1 MRRSVFRKPSL
12 KASFKA
18 RTTGRAKRA
27 VKRAIIPG
35 YGKKG
40 TGFIKNPKRS
50 MYNAVYHRTSIDTL
64 KPIKNKKRTTQGQGS
79 QQSSSSCLWWIF
91 WIVILILCLA
101 NIHITLGILLV
112 CGVVW
117 LLVKLFKKHDKITS
131 SNTVNVDQNDVPNT
145 SKLPTAK
152 PVVHEGNLVAGNKS
166 YNINP
171 KILPLL
177 YFTDGQLKNIDSEV
191 GEPSAISI
199 NFPVAEGQ
207 FQKLNYYPSYS
218 ELTPEQRDG
227 FLSWLSTDLSNIPD
241 IGFAFLLLYC
251 LERHILHDEYLE
263 ESLKIISKLQS
274 QINNGSFDY
283 YSSTSIGYI
292 FFIHKRLD
300 LLKYVDLNKCD
311 IKLQILLSHR
321 LSADQLIALASKVDF
336 RNQHYIKEYPEL
348 FKKALVEDLKR
359 NFGSEYF
366 EYELSN
372 IQKLKKEPYMFS
384 NYSLRKGNNR
394 PDLLMPDPLSDRKLC
409 HDIYAELQ
417 KAHDQVKGFLEIKR
431 AVESKKD
438 KSKKKIAKP
447 KRINSKTGYPMS
459 TDKQIRNAT
468 EQLKLTR
475 KFLKNNQISS
485 YSSRSSQE
493 KMEDLVWN
501 NSAEKM
507 DSADLEYKKGEWDKA
522 EKLWLTCVAINYR
535 AANRLRIMYQKEH
548 RFNDAVQIIDFAVD
562 SPVLRKINNDSY
574 ITDFKKKLET
584 AEQKSMKHENED
596 QSKLSEEDLKKL
608 NRDSD
613 YWFKKIETADCKIKL
628 NT

>member
-64 KPIKNKKRTTQGQGS
+64 KPIKNKKRTTQGQGN

-145 SKLPTAK
+145 SKLPAAK
-152 PVVHEGNLVAGNKS
+152 PVVYEENLVAGNKS

-384 NYSLRKGNNR
+384 NYSLRKDNNQ
-394 PDLLMPDPLSDRKLC
+394 PDLLMPDPLSDKKLC
-409 HDIYAELQ
+409 HEIYVKLQ

-475 KFLKNNQISS
+475 KFLKINRISS

-613 YWFKKIETADCKIKL
+613 YWFKKIETVKFYV
-628 NT
+628 

>member
-1 MRRSVFRKPSL
+1 MRRRSVFRKPSL

-145 SKLPTAK
+145 SKLPAAK
-152 PVVHEGNLVAGNKS
+152 PVVHEENLVAGNKS

-274 QINNGSFDY
+274 QVNNGSFDY

-359 NFGSEYF
+359 NFGSECF

-384 NYSLRKGNNR
+384 NYSLRKGNN
-394 PDLLMPDPLSDRKLC
+394 
-409 HDIYAELQ
+409 
-417 KAHDQVKGFLEIKR
+417 
-431 AVESKKD
+431 
-438 KSKKKIAKP
+438 
-447 KRINSKTGYPMS
+447 
-459 TDKQIRNAT
+459 
-468 EQLKLTR
+468 
-475 KFLKNNQISS
+475 
-485 YSSRSSQE
+485 
-493 KMEDLVWN
+493 
-501 NSAEKM
+501 
-507 DSADLEYKKGEWDKA
+507 
-522 EKLWLTCVAINYR
+522 
-535 AANRLRIMYQKEH
+535 
-548 RFNDAVQIIDFAVD
+548 
-562 SPVLRKINNDSY
+562 
-574 ITDFKKKLET
+574 
-584 AEQKSMKHENED
+584 
-596 QSKLSEEDLKKL
+596 
-608 NRDSD
+608 
-613 YWFKKIETADCKIKL
+613 
-628 NT
+628 

>member
-64 KPIKNKKRTTQGQGS
+64 KPIKNKKRTIQGQGS

-321 LSADQLIALASKVDF
+321 LSADQLIALATEVDF
-336 RNQHYIKEYPEL
+336 RNRYYIKEYPEL
-348 FKKALVEDLKR
+348 FKKALIESLKR
-359 NFGSEYF
+359 EFGSEYF

-613 YWFKKIETADCKIKL
+613 YWFKKIETVKFYV
-628 NT
+628 

>member
-18 RTTGRAKRA
+18 RTTSRAKRA

-145 SKLPTAK
+145 SKLPAAK
-152 PVVHEGNLVAGNKS
+152 PVVHEENLVAGNKS

-274 QINNGSFDY
+274 QVNNGSFDY

-359 NFGSEYF
+359 NFGSECF

-613 YWFKKIETADCKIKL
+613 YWFKKIETVKFYV
-628 NT
+628 

>member
-1 MRRSVFRKPSL
+1 MRRRSVFRKPSL

-27 VKRAIIPG
+27 VKRVIIPG

-199 NFPVAEGQ
+199 NCPVAEGQ

-321 LSADQLIALASKVDF
+321 LSADQLISLATEVDF
-336 RNQHYIKEYPEL
+336 RNRYYIKEYPEL
-348 FKKALVEDLKR
+348 FKKALIESLKR
-359 NFGSEYF
+359 EFGSEYF

-384 NYSLRKGNNR
+384 NYSLRKDNNL
-394 PDLLMPDPLSDRKLC
+394 PDLLMPDPLSDGKLC

-485 YSSRSSQE
+485 YSSRSSRE

-548 RFNDAVQIIDFAVD
+548 RFNDAVQIIDFAID
-562 SPVLRKINNDSY
+562 SPVLRKVNNDSY
-574 ITDFKKKLET
+574 VTDFKKKLET

-596 QSKLSEEDLKKL
+596 QSKLSEEDFEKL
-608 NRDSD
+608 NSDSD
-613 YWFKKIETADCKIKL
+613 YWFKKVNNITYS
-628 NT
+628 

>member
-1 MRRSVFRKPSL
+1 MRRRSVFRKPSL

-64 KPIKNKKRTTQGQGS
+64 KPIKNKKRTIQGQGS

-348 FKKALVEDLKR
+348 FKKALVENLKR

-475 KFLKNNQISS
+475 KFLKNNHISS

-613 YWFKKIETADCKIKL
+613 YWFKKIETVKFYV
-628 NT
+628 

>member
-1 MRRSVFRKPSL
+1 MRRRSVFRKPSL

-64 KPIKNKKRTTQGQGS
+64 KPIKNKKRTIQGQGS

-117 LLVKLFKKHDKITS
+117 LLVKLFKKHDKIIS
-131 SNTVNVDQNDVPNT
+131 SNTVNVDQKDVPNT

-321 LSADQLIALASKVDF
+321 LSADQLITLASKVDF

-348 FKKALVEDLKR
+348 
-359 NFGSEYF
+359 
-366 EYELSN
+366 
-372 IQKLKKEPYMFS
+372 
-384 NYSLRKGNNR
+384 
-394 PDLLMPDPLSDRKLC
+394 C
-409 HDIYAELQ
+409 
-417 KAHDQVKGFLEIKR
+417 
-431 AVESKKD
+431 
-438 KSKKKIAKP
+438 
-447 KRINSKTGYPMS
+447 
-459 TDKQIRNAT
+459 
-468 EQLKLTR
+468 QL
-475 KFLKNNQISS
+475 
-485 YSSRSSQE
+485 
-493 KMEDLVWN
+493 
-501 NSAEKM
+501 
-507 DSADLEYKKGEWDKA
+507 
-522 EKLWLTCVAINYR
+522 
-535 AANRLRIMYQKEH
+535 
-548 RFNDAVQIIDFAVD
+548 
-562 SPVLRKINNDSY
+562 P
-574 ITDFKKKLET
+574 
-584 AEQKSMKHENED
+584 
-596 QSKLSEEDLKKL
+596 
-608 NRDSD
+608 
-613 YWFKKIETADCKIKL
+613 
-628 NT
+628 

>member
-1 MRRSVFRKPSL
+1 MRRRSVFRKPSL

-64 KPIKNKKRTTQGQGS
+64 KPIKNKKRTIQGQGS

-263 ESLKIISKLQS
+263 ESLKIISKLQN

-613 YWFKKIETADCKIKL
+613 YWFKKIETVKFYV
-628 NT
+628 

>member
-1 MRRSVFRKPSL
+1 MRRRSVFRKPSL

-18 RTTGRAKRA
+18 RTTGRAKRV

-152 PVVHEGNLVAGNKS
+152 PVVHEENLVAGNKS

-359 NFGSEYF
+359 NFGSECF

-613 YWFKKIETADCKIKL
+613 YWFKKIKTVKFYV
-628 NT
+628 

>member
-18 RTTGRAKRA
+18 RTTSRAKRA

-145 SKLPTAK
+145 SKLPAAK
-152 PVVHEGNLVAGNKS
+152 PVVHEENLVAGNKS

-274 QINNGSFDY
+274 QVNNGSFDY

-359 NFGSEYF
+359 NFGSECF

-613 YWFKKIETADCKIKL
+613 YWFKKIETIKFYV
-628 NT
+628 

>member
-1 MRRSVFRKPSL
+1 MRRRSVFRKPSL

-64 KPIKNKKRTTQGQGS
+64 KPIKNKKRTTQSQGS
-79 QQSSSSCLWWIF
+79 QQSSNSCLWWIF

-131 SNTVNVDQNDVPNT
+131 SNTVNVDQSVDSTDTPK
-145 SKLPTAK
+145 STAK

-207 FQKLNYYPSYS
+207 FQKLSYYPSYS
-218 ELTPEQRDG
+218 GLTSEQRNG
-227 FLSWLSTDLSNIPD
+227 FLTWLTTDLSNVPD

-263 ESLKIISKLQS
+263 ESLKIISKLQG
-274 QINNGSFDY
+274 QISNGSFDY

-292 FFIHKRLD
+292 LFIHKRLD

-311 IKLQILLSHR
+311 IKLQILLSHK
-321 LSADQLIALASKVDF
+321 LSADQLISLATEVDF
-336 RNQHYIKEYPEL
+336 RNRYYIKEYPEL
-348 FKKALVEDLKR
+348 FKKALIESLKR
-359 NFGSEYF
+359 EFGSEYF

-613 YWFKKIETADCKIKL
+613 YWFKKIETIKFYV
-628 NT
+628 

>member
-64 KPIKNKKRTTQGQGS
+64 KPIKNKKRTTQGQGN

-145 SKLPTAK
+145 SKLPAAK
-152 PVVHEGNLVAGNKS
+152 PVVYEENLVAGNKS

-300 LLKYVDLNKCD
+300 LLKYIDLNKCD

-384 NYSLRKGNNR
+384 NYSLRKDNNQ
-394 PDLLMPDPLSDRKLC
+394 PDLLMPDPLSDKKLC
-409 HDIYAELQ
+409 HEIYVKLQ

-475 KFLKNNQISS
+475 KFLKINQISS

-613 YWFKKIETADCKIKL
+613 YWFKKIETVKFYV
-628 NT
+628 

>member
-1 MRRSVFRKPSL
+1 MRRRSVFRKPSL

-91 WIVILILCLA
+91 WILILILCLA

-177 YFTDGQLKNIDSEV
+177 YFTDGRLKNIDSEV

-263 ESLKIISKLQS
+263 ESLKIISKLQN

-321 LSADQLIALASKVDF
+321 LSADQLISLATEVDF
-336 RNQHYIKEYPEL
+336 RNRYYIKEYPEL
-348 FKKALVEDLKR
+348 FKKALIESLKR
-359 NFGSEYF
+359 EFGSEYF

-459 TDKQIRNAT
+459 TDKQIKNAT

-485 YSSRSSQE
+485 YSSRNSQE

-507 DSADLEYKKGEWDKA
+507 DSVDLEYKKGEWDKA

-596 QSKLSEEDLKKL
+596 QSKLSEEDLTKL

-613 YWFKKIETADCKIKL
+613 YWFKKINNITHF
-628 NT
+628 

>member
-1 MRRSVFRKPSL
+1 MRRCVFRKPSL

-64 KPIKNKKRTTQGQGS
+64 KPIKNKKRTTQGQGN

-145 SKLPTAK
+145 SKLPAAK

-227 FLSWLSTDLSNIPD
+227 FLSWLSTDLSKIPD

-359 NFGSEYF
+359 NFGSECF

-409 HDIYAELQ
+409 HDIYVELQ

-431 AVESKKD
+431 AVEPETN

-548 RFNDAVQIIDFAVD
+548 RFNDAVQIIDFAID
-562 SPVLRKINNDSY
+562 SPVLRKVNNDSY
-574 ITDFKKKLET
+574 VTDFKKKLET

-596 QSKLSEEDLKKL
+596 QSKLSEEDFEKL
-608 NRDSD
+608 NSDSD
-613 YWFKKIETADCKIKL
+613 YWFKKVNNITYS
-628 NT
+628 

>member
-1 MRRSVFRKPSL
+1 MRRRSVFRKPSL

-218 ELTPEQRDG
+218 ELAPEQRDV

-348 FKKALVEDLKR
+348 FKKALVENLKR

-384 NYSLRKGNNR
+384 NYSLRKDNNQ
-394 PDLLMPDPLSDRKLC
+394 PDLLMPDLLSDKKLC
-409 HDIYAELQ
+409 HEIYVKLQ

-562 SPVLRKINNDSY
+562 SPVLRKINSDSY

-613 YWFKKIETADCKIKL
+613 YWFKKIETVKFYV
-628 NT
+628 

>member
-1 MRRSVFRKPSL
+1 MRRRSVFRKPSL

-131 SNTVNVDQNDVPNT
+131 SNTVNVDQNNVPNT

-218 ELTPEQRDG
+218 GLTSEQRNG
-227 FLSWLSTDLSNIPD
+227 FLTWLTTDLSNVPD

-263 ESLKIISKLQS
+263 ESLKIISKLQG
-274 QINNGSFDY
+274 QISNGSFDY

-292 FFIHKRLD
+292 LFIHKRLD

-348 FKKALVEDLKR
+348 FKKALVENLKR

-613 YWFKKIETADCKIKL
+613 YWFKKIETVKFYV
-628 NT
+628 

>member
-1 MRRSVFRKPSL
+1 MRRRSVFRKPSL

-251 LERHILHDEYLE
+251 LERHILYDEYLE

-348 FKKALVEDLKR
+348 FKKALVENLKR

-613 YWFKKIETADCKIKL
+613 YWFKKIETIKFYV
-628 NT
+628 

>member
-1 MRRSVFRKPSL
+1 MRRRSVFRKPSL

-40 TGFIKNPKRS
+40 IGFIKNPKRS

-131 SNTVNVDQNDVPNT
+131 SNTVNVDQKDVPNT

-321 LSADQLIALASKVDF
+321 LSADQLITLASKVDF

-359 NFGSEYF
+359 NFGSECF

-475 KFLKNNQISS
+475 KFLKNNHISS

-574 ITDFKKKLET
+574 ITDFKNKLET

-613 YWFKKIETADCKIKL
+613 YWFKKIETVKFYV
-628 NT
+628 

>member
-131 SNTVNVDQNDVPNT
+131 SNTVNVDQNDVPNR

-207 FQKLNYYPSYS
+207 FQKLSYYPSYS
-218 ELTPEQRDG
+218 GLTSEQRNG
-227 FLSWLSTDLSNIPD
+227 FLTWLTTDLSNVPD

-263 ESLKIISKLQS
+263 ESLKIISKLQG
-274 QINNGSFDY
+274 QISNGSFDY

-292 FFIHKRLD
+292 LFIHKRLD

-321 LSADQLIALASKVDF
+321 LSADQLISLATEVDF
-336 RNQHYIKEYPEL
+336 RNRYYIKEYPEL
-348 FKKALVEDLKR
+348 FKKALIESLKR
-359 NFGSEYF
+359 EFGSEYF

-394 PDLLMPDPLSDRKLC
+394 PDLLMPDPLSDKKLC
-409 HDIYAELQ
+409 HDIYVKLQ
-417 KAHDQVKGFLEIKR
+417 RAHDQVKGFLEIKS

-475 KFLKNNQISS
+475 KFLKINRISS

-507 DSADLEYKKGEWDKA
+507 DSADLEYKKGE
-522 EKLWLTCVAINYR
+522 
-535 AANRLRIMYQKEH
+535 
-548 RFNDAVQIIDFAVD
+548 
-562 SPVLRKINNDSY
+562 
-574 ITDFKKKLET
+574 
-584 AEQKSMKHENED
+584 
-596 QSKLSEEDLKKL
+596 
-608 NRDSD
+608 
-613 YWFKKIETADCKIKL
+613 
-628 NT
+628 

>member
-348 FKKALVEDLKR
+348 FKKALVENLKR

-613 YWFKKIETADCKIKL
+613 YWFKKIETVKFYV
-628 NT
+628 

>member
-207 FQKLNYYPSYS
+207 FQKLSYYPSYS
-218 ELTPEQRDG
+218 GLTPEQRDG

-348 FKKALVEDLKR
+348 FKKALVENLKR

-613 YWFKKIETADCKIKL
+613 YWFKKIETVKFYV
-628 NT
+628 

>member
-1 MRRSVFRKPSL
+1 MRRRSVFRKPSL

-101 NIHITLGILLV
+101 NIHITLRILLV

-145 SKLPTAK
+145 SKLPAAK
-152 PVVHEGNLVAGNKS
+152 PVVHEENLVAGNKS

-274 QINNGSFDY
+274 QVNNGSFDY

-348 FKKALVEDLKR
+348 FKKALVENLKR

-574 ITDFKKKLET
+574 VTDFKKKLET

-613 YWFKKIETADCKIKL
+613 YWFKKIETIKFYV
-628 NT
+628 

>member
-64 KPIKNKKRTTQGQGS
+64 KPIKNKKRTTQGQGN

-145 SKLPTAK
+145 SKLPAAK
-152 PVVHEGNLVAGNKS
+152 PVVYEENLVAGNKS

-207 FQKLNYYPSYS
+207 FQKLSYYPSYS
-218 ELTPEQRDG
+218 GLTSEQRNG
-227 FLSWLSTDLSNIPD
+227 FLTWLTTDLSNVPD

-263 ESLKIISKLQS
+263 ESLKIISKLQG
-274 QINNGSFDY
+274 QISNGSFDY

-292 FFIHKRLD
+292 LFIHKRLD

-311 IKLQILLSHR
+311 IKLQILLSHK
-321 LSADQLIALASKVDF
+321 LSADQLISLATEVDF
-336 RNQHYIKEYPEL
+336 RNRYYIKEYPEL
-348 FKKALVEDLKR
+348 FKKALIESLKR
-359 NFGSEYF
+359 EFGSEYF

-447 KRINSKTGYPMS
+447 KRINYKTGYPMS

-613 YWFKKIETADCKIKL
+613 YWFKKIETVKFYV
-628 NT
+628 

>member
-1 MRRSVFRKPSL
+1 MRRRSVFRKPSL

-64 KPIKNKKRTTQGQGS
+64 KTIKNKKRTTQGQGS

-348 FKKALVEDLKR
+348 FKKALVENLKR

-417 KAHDQVKGFLEIKR
+417 KAHDQVKRFLEIKR

-475 KFLKNNQISS
+475 KFLKINQISS

-613 YWFKKIETADCKIKL
+613 YWFKKIETVKFYV
-628 NT
+628 

>member
-1 MRRSVFRKPSL
+1 MRRRSVFRKPSL

-64 KPIKNKKRTTQGQGS
+64 KPIKNKKRTTQGQGN

-171 KILPLL
+171 KTLPLL

-218 ELTPEQRDG
+218 GLTPEQRDG

-274 QINNGSFDY
+274 QVNNGSFDY

-359 NFGSEYF
+359 NFGSECF

-613 YWFKKIETADCKIKL
+613 YWFKKIETVKFYV
-628 NT
+628 

>member
-1 MRRSVFRKPSL
+1 MRRRSVFRKPSL

-18 RTTGRAKRA
+18 RTTSRAKRA

-300 LLKYVDLNKCD
+300 LLKYVNLNKCD

-359 NFGSEYF
+359 NFGSECF

-372 IQKLKKEPYMFS
+372 IQKLRKEPYMFS

-596 QSKLSEEDLKKL
+596 QSKLSKEDLKKL

-613 YWFKKIETADCKIKL
+613 YWFKKIETIKFYV
-628 NT
+628 

>member
-1 MRRSVFRKPSL
+1 MRRRSVFRKPSL

-101 NIHITLGILLV
+101 NIHITLGILFV

-336 RNQHYIKEYPEL
+336 RNQHYIKVYPEL
-348 FKKALVEDLKR
+348 FKKALVENLKR

-366 EYELSN
+366 KYELSN

-409 HDIYAELQ
+409 HDIYVELQ

-431 AVESKKD
+431 AVEPETN
-438 KSKKKIAKP
+438 KSKKRIAKP

-459 TDKQIRNAT
+459 TDKQIKNAT

-475 KFLKNNQISS
+475 KFLKNNQTNP
-485 YSSRSSQE
+485 YKLRNSQE
-493 KMEDLVWN
+493 KIEDLVWN

-507 DSADLEYKKGEWDKA
+507 DNADLEYKKGEWDKA
-522 EKLWLTCVAINYR
+522 EKLWLACVAINYR
-535 AANRLRIMYQKEH
+535 AADRLRIMYQKEH

-584 AEQKSMKHENED
+584 SEQKSMKHENED

-613 YWFKKIETADCKIKL
+613 YWFKKV
-628 NT
+628 NNYS

>member
-207 FQKLNYYPSYS
+207 FQKLSYYPSYS
-218 ELTPEQRDG
+218 GLTSEQRNG
-227 FLSWLSTDLSNIPD
+227 FLTWLTTDLSNVPD

-321 LSADQLIALASKVDF
+321 LSADQLIALATEVDF
-336 RNQHYIKEYPEL
+336 RNRYYIKEYPEL
-348 FKKALVEDLKR
+348 FKKALIESLKR
-359 NFGSEYF
+359 EFGSEYF

-384 NYSLRKGNNR
+384 NYSLRKGNNQ

-613 YWFKKIETADCKIKL
+613 YWFKKIETVKFYV
-628 NT
+628 

>member
-1 MRRSVFRKPSL
+1 MRRRSVFRKPSL

-64 KPIKNKKRTTQGQGS
+64 KTIKNKKRTTQGQGS

-131 SNTVNVDQNDVPNT
+131 SNTVNVDQKDVPNT

-207 FQKLNYYPSYS
+207 FQKLSYYPSYS
-218 ELTPEQRDG
+218 GLTSEQRNG
-227 FLSWLSTDLSNIPD
+227 FLTWLTTDLSNVPD

-336 RNQHYIKEYPEL
+336 RNQHYIKEYSEL

-359 NFGSEYF
+359 NFGSECF

-613 YWFKKIETADCKIKL
+613 YWFKKIETVKFYV
-628 NT
+628 

>member
-1 MRRSVFRKPSL
+1 MRRRSVFRKPSL

-18 RTTGRAKRA
+18 RTTGRAKRV

-64 KPIKNKKRTTQGQGS
+64 KPIKNKKRTIQGQGS

-311 IKLQILLSHR
+311 IKLQILLSHK
-321 LSADQLIALASKVDF
+321 LSADQLISLATEVDF
-336 RNQHYIKEYPEL
+336 RNRYYIKEYPEL
-348 FKKALVEDLKR
+348 FKKALIESLKR
-359 NFGSEYF
+359 EFGSEYF

-596 QSKLSEEDLKKL
+596 QSKLSEEDLKNL

-613 YWFKKIETADCKIKL
+613 YWFKKIETVKFYV
-628 NT
+628 

>member
-1 MRRSVFRKPSL
+1 MRRRSVFRKPSL

-64 KPIKNKKRTTQGQGS
+64 KPIKNKKRTIQGQGS

-131 SNTVNVDQNDVPNT
+131 SNTVNVDQKDVPNT

-348 FKKALVEDLKR
+348 FKKALVENLKR

-613 YWFKKIETADCKIKL
+613 YWFKKIETVKFYV
-628 NT
+628 

>member
-1 MRRSVFRKPSL
+1 MRRRSVFRKPSL

-152 PVVHEGNLVAGNKS
+152 PVVHEGNLVAGNKR

-263 ESLKIISKLQS
+263 ESLKIISKLQG
-274 QINNGSFDY
+274 QISNGSFDY
-283 YSSTSIGYI
+283 YSSTSIGYML
-292 FFIHKRLD
+292 FIHKRLD

-321 LSADQLIALASKVDF
+321 LSADKLISFATEVDF
-336 RNQHYIKEYPEL
+336 RNRYYIKEYPEL
-348 FKKALVEDLKR
+348 FKKALIESLKR
-359 NFGSEYF
+359 EFGSEYF

-394 PDLLMPDPLSDRKLC
+394 PDLLMPDPLSDKKLC
-409 HDIYAELQ
+409 HDIYVKLQ
-417 KAHDQVKGFLEIKR
+417 RAHDQVKGFLEIKR

-438 KSKKKIAKP
+438 KSKKRIAKP
-447 KRINSKTGYPMS
+447 KRISSKTGYPMS
-459 TDKQIRNAT
+459 TDKQIKNAT

-475 KFLKNNQISS
+475 KFLKINRISS

-548 RFNDAVQIIDFAVD
+548 RFNDAVQIIDFAID
-562 SPVLRKINNDSY
+562 SPVLRKVNNDSY
-574 ITDFKKKLET
+574 VTDFKKKLET

-596 QSKLSEEDLKKL
+596 QSKLSEEDFEKL
-608 NRDSD
+608 NSDSD
-613 YWFKKIETADCKIKL
+613 YWFKKVNNITYS
-628 NT
+628 

>member
-1 MRRSVFRKPSL
+1 MRRRSVFRKPSL

-64 KPIKNKKRTTQGQGS
+64 KPIKNKKRTIQGQGS

-348 FKKALVEDLKR
+348 FKKALVENLKR

-596 QSKLSEEDLKKL
+596 QSKLSKEDLKKL

-613 YWFKKIETADCKIKL
+613 YWFKKIETIKFYV
-628 NT
+628 

>member
-64 KPIKNKKRTTQGQGS
+64 KPIKNKKRTTQGQGN

-145 SKLPTAK
+145 SKLPAAK
-152 PVVHEGNLVAGNKS
+152 PVVHEENLVAGNKS

-207 FQKLNYYPSYS
+207 FQKLSYYPSYS
-218 ELTPEQRDG
+218 GLTSEQRNG
-227 FLSWLSTDLSNIPD
+227 FLTWLTTDLSNVPD

-263 ESLKIISKLQS
+263 ESLKIISKLQG

-292 FFIHKRLD
+292 LFIHKRLD

-321 LSADQLIALASKVDF
+321 LSADQLISLATEVDF
-336 RNQHYIKEYPEL
+336 RNRYYIKEYPEL
-348 FKKALVEDLKR
+348 FKKALIESLKR
-359 NFGSEYF
+359 EFGSEYF

-384 NYSLRKGNNR
+384 NYSLRKGNNQ

-613 YWFKKIETADCKIKL
+613 YWFKKIETVKFYV
-628 NT
+628 

>member
-1 MRRSVFRKPSL
+1 MRRRSVFRKPSL

-64 KPIKNKKRTTQGQGS
+64 KPIKNKKRTTQGQGN

-145 SKLPTAK
+145 SKLPAAK
-152 PVVHEGNLVAGNKS
+152 PVVYEENLVAGNKS

-207 FQKLNYYPSYS
+207 FQKLSYYPSYS
-218 ELTPEQRDG
+218 GLTSEQRNG
-227 FLSWLSTDLSNIPD
+227 FLTWLTTDLSNVPD

-263 ESLKIISKLQS
+263 ESLKIISKLQG
-274 QINNGSFDY
+274 QISNGSFDY

-292 FFIHKRLD
+292 LFIHKRLD

-311 IKLQILLSHR
+311 IKLQILLSHK
-321 LSADQLIALASKVDF
+321 LSADQLISLATEVDF
-336 RNQHYIKEYPEL
+336 RNRYYIKEYPQL

-613 YWFKKIETADCKIKL
+613 YWFKKIETVKFYV
-628 NT
+628 

>member
-1 MRRSVFRKPSL
+1 MRRRSVFRKPSL

-300 LLKYVDLNKCD
+300 LLKYIDLNKCD

-321 LSADQLIALASKVDF
+321 LSADQLIALATEVDF
-336 RNQHYIKEYPEL
+336 RNRYYIKDYPEL
-348 FKKALVEDLKR
+348 FKKALIESLKR
-359 NFGSEYF
+359 EFGSEYF

-384 NYSLRKGNNR
+384 NYSLRKDNNQ

-438 KSKKKIAKP
+438 KIKKKIAKP

-475 KFLKNNQISS
+475 KFLKINRISS

-522 EKLWLTCVAINYR
+522 EKLWLACVAINYR

-562 SPVLRKINNDSY
+562 SPVFRKINNDSY

-596 QSKLSEEDLKKL
+596 QSKLSEEDFEKL
-608 NRDSD
+608 NNDSD
-613 YWFKKIETADCKIKL
+613 YWFKKVNNITYS
-628 NT
+628 

>member
-1 MRRSVFRKPSL
+1 MRRRSVFRKPSL

-177 YFTDGQLKNIDSEV
+177 YFTDGRLKNIDSEV

-263 ESLKIISKLQS
+263 ESLKIISKLQN

-321 LSADQLIALASKVDF
+321 LSADQLISLATEVDF
-336 RNQHYIKEYPEL
+336 RNRYYIKEYPEL
-348 FKKALVEDLKR
+348 FKKALIESLKR
-359 NFGSEYF
+359 EFGSEYF

-459 TDKQIRNAT
+459 TDKQIKNAT

-485 YSSRSSQE
+485 YSSRNSQE

-574 ITDFKKKLET
+574 ITDFKKKLKT

-596 QSKLSEEDLKKL
+596 QSKLSEEDLTKL

-613 YWFKKIETADCKIKL
+613 YWFKKINNITHF
-628 NT
+628 

>member
-1 MRRSVFRKPSL
+1 MRRRSVFRKPSL

-348 FKKALVEDLKR
+348 FKKALVENLKR

-613 YWFKKIETADCKIKL
+613 YWFKKIETIKFYV
-628 NT
+628 

>member
-1 MRRSVFRKPSL
+1 MRRRSVFRKPSL

-207 FQKLNYYPSYS
+207 FQKLSYYPSYS
-218 ELTPEQRDG
+218 GLTSEQRNG
-227 FLSWLSTDLSNIPD
+227 FLTWLTTDLSNVPD

-336 RNQHYIKEYPEL
+336 RNQHYIKEYSEL

-613 YWFKKIETADCKIKL
+613 YWFKKIETVKFYV
-628 NT
+628 

>member
-1 MRRSVFRKPSL
+1 MRRRSVFRKPSL

-207 FQKLNYYPSYS
+207 FQKLSYYPSYS
-218 ELTPEQRDG
+218 GLTSEQRNG
-227 FLSWLSTDLSNIPD
+227 FLTWLTTDLSNVPD

-321 LSADQLIALASKVDF
+321 LSADQLIALATEVDF
-336 RNQHYIKEYPEL
+336 RNRYYIKEYPEL
-348 FKKALVEDLKR
+348 FKKALIESLKR
-359 NFGSEYF
+359 EFGSEYF

-485 YSSRSSQE
+485 YSSKSSQE

-613 YWFKKIETADCKIKL
+613 YWFKKIETVKFYV
-628 NT
+628 